1 MDFGGLRSR
10 RGRRCR
16 RMDTSPEELWMT
28 ASCRRI
34 PTGSSGPAPAITF
47 NQKCIQNMIL
57 GDYSAD
63 LREALSVG
71 RGSGNRLWLGA

>member
-1 MDFGGLRSR
+1 MDNDS
-10 RGRRCR
+10 
-16 RMDTSPEELWMT
+16 EELQT
-28 ASCRRI
+28 AASCPWI
-34 PTGSSGPAPAITF
+34 PAGSSAPTPTPTLAF

-57 GDYSAD
+57 GDYSGD